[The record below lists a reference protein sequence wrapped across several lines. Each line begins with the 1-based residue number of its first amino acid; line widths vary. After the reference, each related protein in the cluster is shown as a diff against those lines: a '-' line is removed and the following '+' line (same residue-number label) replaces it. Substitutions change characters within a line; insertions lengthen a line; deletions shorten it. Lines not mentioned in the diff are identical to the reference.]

1 MLPLSEKL
9 KVLNLVKEKKKSY
22 TEAAEIYGKNE
33 TIVRKE
39 KEICAS
45 FAVSPQTAKI
55 MATACG
61 QYLVK
66 MEKALNLHKT
76 V

>member
-39 KEICAS
+39 KETCWVCCHTSHCKSYICV
-45 FAVSPQTAKI
+45 VSA
-55 MATACG
+55 
-61 QYLVK
+61 
-66 MEKALNLHKT
+66 
-76 V
+76 